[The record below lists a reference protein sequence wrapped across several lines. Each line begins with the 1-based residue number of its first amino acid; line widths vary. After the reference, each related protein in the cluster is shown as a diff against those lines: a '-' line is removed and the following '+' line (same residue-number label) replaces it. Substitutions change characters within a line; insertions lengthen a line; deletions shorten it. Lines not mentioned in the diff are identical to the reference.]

1 MAWRGLFPRST
12 IVVAMENLLKKQLAQ
27 IKARAIRLRLRGE
40 AREGGE
46 ETGREIVEEVIRTGA
61 VTRGA
66 EKRPRAPW
74 RRRWWRGREESEPP
88 IEDVLARF
96 KEGEPRAL
104 ESLVPGEVR
113 AAGRSDFYL
122 VRPVGREIDP
132 DAPEE
137 AARFARLRRWPDDVA
152 RAVAGARR
160 PGARRGGDAAHEPD
174 PARVVFLDI
183 ETGGLSASTYLFLC
197 GLMFLEDGAFVV
209 EQAFARDYPE
219 ETGVLAHVRETLA
232 RFDTVVTYN
241 GASFDLPF
249 LRTRMAVHRIDDI
262 GSIGS
267 VDLLQ
272 SARRVFHDIL
282 PNRRLVTVERHLR
295 RVDRSGDIPGR
306 HIPDAW
312 HDYVRTR
319 DGRAMQNV
327 LYHNRMD
334 IFTMAVILNRFADRS
349 LLDEDPAARKRFDP
363 DARGDRIGAPD
374 WPDAPF

>member
-1 MAWRGLFPRST
+1 
-12 IVVAMENLLKKQLAQ
+12 MENLLKKQLAQ

-40 AREGGE
+40 AREVGA
-46 ETGREIVEEVIRTGA
+46 ETGREAGREIVEEVIRTGA
-61 VTRGA
+61 VRRGA
-66 EKRPRAPW
+66 DLEARPEKQPRPPW
-74 RRRWWRGREESEPP
+74 RRRWWRGGEESEPP
-88 IEDVLARF
+88 IADVLARF

-113 AAGRSDFYL
+113 AALGRDFYL
-122 VRPVGREIDP
+122 VRPAGREIDP

-160 PGARRGGDAAHEPD
+160 PGARRGGGDAAHEPD

-197 GLMFLEDGAFVV
+197 GLMFIEDGAFVV

-219 ETGVLAHVRETLA
+219 EAGVLAHVRETLA

-262 GSIGS
+262 GPIGS

-272 SARRVFHDIL
+272 SARRVFRDIL

-306 HIPDAW
+306 YIPDAW

-349 LLDEDPAARKRFDP
+349 PIEGDAAARKRFDP
-363 DARGDRIGAPD
+363 DARGDRIAAPD